1 MENLI
6 GWQVKQI
13 EIVPG
18 NDVFVT
24 LALGSS
30 KVRFHAPEFGIGR
43 PGKEAAALA
52 KFAAKNGFG
61 NVKKIYDFLTW
72 LPDDF
77 ADVAPL
83 PLLPNNLEEAPDAE
97 WLW

>member
-1 MENLI
+1 MENRI
-6 GWQVKQI
+6 GWQVEQI

-24 LALGSS
+24 LALGTS
-30 KVRFHAPEFGIGR
+30 KVRFHAPEFGVGR
-43 PGKEAAALA
+43 PGRETAALA

-61 NVKKIYDFLTW
+61 NVKKIFDFLTAGPEDW
-72 LPDDF
+72 

-83 PLLPNNLEEAPDAE
+83 KLLPNNLEAPDAQ
-97 WLW
+97 WFW